1 MSAKRSLVTTGAAIV
16 LGVVLFLAVFGP
28 WVSPSDPDTGE
39 LRDALSAPSSE
50 HWLGTDYLG
59 RDILSRV
66 IAGSRVAL
74 IAGVEATLIA
84 LVLGV
89 GIGMVIGLAGG
100 WTDRV
105 VMRVIDGVSAIPA
118 LVLAIAIIAALG
130 TGLTRSMFAVGIA
143 FAMSM
148 ARLARGLTLSE
159 RERLYVDGARVAG
172 AGRGRLL
179 RSHIAPNV
187 AGPIAV
193 QATLVFAS
201 AITIEAGL
209 SFLGLG
215 VQPPA
220 SSWGSM
226 LANAQRTIREAP
238 FQAIPPGVAIV
249 LTVLSINV
257 LGDAVVRRRRG
268 ESYDHPTGY
277 LEPIAIEPSDRSD
290 ASADVMTGAATGDPD
305 APPTLLA
312 ASGVTVGYGSTTAVD
327 RAGLAIGRGEVI
339 ALVGESGSGKTS
351 LAMAIA
357 GLLTPPAVATAD
369 GLRLLTSEGRV
380 DLIGADAAGQR
391 RWRSH
396 VGVVFQEPS
405 ASLNP
410 LQTVNRQLS
419 DVIRAQRRVRRP
431 VGELDIDAQV
441 ISLLTD
447 VGLPR
452 PEEVARL
459 RPGQISG
466 GMAQRVMIALAL
478 AKNPE
483 LLVADE
489 PTTALD
495 VTVQAEIIGLLRRLC
510 RERHFGVLLVTHDLG
525 VAGELADRC
534 LVMFRGRI
542 VETGPTQQ
550 VATDPKHPYTSTL
563 VSAVPQNEP
572 GRPILDAPALAADGG
587 PSHGAVTP
595 PDGRTA
601 APRAEVDIDVDI
613 DVDRVLHGGC
623 AYRLRCPHAI
633 GVCADVEPENAAIG
647 GDAERYRTV
656 ACHRAA
662 ELDLPGA
669 RPADAAPSG
678 RATVEEPA

>member
-1 MSAKRSLVTTGAAIV
+1 MSARRSLVTMSASVVLAIV
-16 LGVVLFLAVFGP
+16 GVFAVFGP
-28 WVSPSDPDTGE
+28 WLSPSDPNSGE
-39 LRDALSAPSSE
+39 MRDALSGPSGD

-59 RDILSRV
+59 RDILSRI
-66 IAGSRVAL
+66 IAGSRVAA
-74 IAGVEATLIA
+74 IAGLEATIVA
-84 LVLGV
+84 LVIGV

-100 WTDRV
+100 WVDRIA
-105 VMRVIDGVSAIPA
+105 MRAIDGVSAIPA

-172 AGRGRLL
+172 AGRWRLL
-179 RSHIAPNV
+179 REHIAPNI

-215 VQPPA
+215 VQPPSA
-220 SSWGSM
+220 SWGSM
-226 LANAQRTIREAP
+226 LSNAQRTIREAP

-277 LEPIAIEPSDRSD
+277 LEPITVGA
-290 ASADVMTGAATGDPD
+290 TGASTPVSLTATSTPDPSTSGE
-305 APPTLLA
+305 ARQLLR
-312 ASGVTVGYGSTTAVD
+312 ASGVEVRYGDTVAVD
-327 RAGLAIGRGEVI
+327 AAGISVASGEVV

-351 LAMAIA
+351 LAMALA
-357 GLLTPPAVATAD
+357 GLLTPPAMAVADVVRLRSPD
-369 GLRLLTSEGRV
+369 GSI
-380 DLIGADAAGQR
+380 DLVGAGAAEQR

-410 LQTVNRQLS
+410 LQTVGRQMR
-419 DVIRAQRRVRRP
+419 DVIRAQRRVRGANGSTRS
-431 VGELDIDAQV
+431 IDEQV
-441 ISLLTD
+441 VSLLSD

-452 PEEVARL
+452 PAEVARL

-478 AKNPE
+478 AKDPA
-483 LLVADE
+483 LLIADE

-495 VTVQAEIIGLLRRLC
+495 VTVQAEIIRLLLRLC
-510 RERHFGVLLVTHDLG
+510 KERHFGVLLVTHDLG

-534 LVMFRGRI
+534 MVMFQGRI
-542 VETGPTQQ
+542 IESGPTRQ
-550 VATDPKHPYTSTL
+550 VAQDPQHPYTSTL

-572 GRPILDAPALAADGG
+572 GRPIL
-587 PSHGAVTP
+587 TP
-595 PDGRTA
+595 PTLERPTGDG
-601 APRAEVDIDVDI
+601 PDVPGAEVDVDVDVAI
-613 DVDRVLHGGC
+613 LDEHAGRVGC
-623 AYRLRCPHAI
+623 AYRFRCPYAIEQCELERPLPSPVPTGSPDHA
-633 GVCADVEPENAAIG
+633 
-647 GDAERYRTV
+647 V

-669 RPADAAPSG
+669 GDAPPPAVAIVEDPEV
-678 RATVEEPA
+678 RA

>member
-1 MSAKRSLVTTGAAIV
+1 VSSRRSLVTSVAAA
-16 LGVVLFLAVFGP
+16 LLSVVVFLAIFGP
-28 WVSPSDPDTGE
+28 WVWPSDPDTGNMRE
-39 LRDALSAPSSE
+39 ALADPSTS

-59 RDILSRV
+59 RDMLSRI
-66 IAGSRVAL
+66 IAGSRVAT
-74 IAGVEATLIA
+74 IAGVEATLVA

-100 WTDRV
+100 WTDRI
-105 VMRVIDGVSAIPA
+105 VMRLIDGISAIPA
-118 LVLAIAIIAALG
+118 LVLAIASIATLG
-130 TGLTRSMFAVGIA
+130 TGLTRSMFAVGLA

-172 AGRGRLL
+172 AGRTRLL

-201 AITIEAGL
+201 AITIEAAL

-220 SSWGSM
+220 ASWGSM
-226 LANAQRTIREAP
+226 LSNAQRTIRQAP
-238 FQAIPPGVAIV
+238 FQAIPPGLAIV

-268 ESYDHPTGY
+268 GAYDHPTGY
-277 LEPIAIEPSDRSD
+277 LEPVTIGPAAQNHPEHAVWEESAVSARMGQESDSDDKMLLSAKEVTVRYGELIAVD
-290 ASADVMTGAATGDPD
+290 SADICIAA
-305 APPTLLA
+305 
-312 ASGVTVGYGSTTAVD
+312 
-327 RAGLAIGRGEVI
+327 GEVV

-357 GLLTPPAVATAD
+357 GLLTPPASATASRI
-369 GLRLLTSEGRV
+369 RLSMVSGGV
-380 DLIGADAAGQR
+380 DLVGAAGKDQR
-391 RWRSH
+391 TWRSH

-410 LQTVNRQLS
+410 LQTVGHQLS
-419 DVIRAQRRVRRP
+419 DVIRAQQKLNKSTGQSDVRTRII
-431 VGELDIDAQV
+431 G
-441 ISLLTD
+441 LLTD
-447 VGLPR
+447 VGLPS
-452 PEEVARL
+452 PAEVAKL

-478 AKNPE
+478 AKDPQ

-495 VTVQAEIIGLLRRLC
+495 VTVQAEIIALLRRLC
-510 RERHFGVLLVTHDLG
+510 EERDFGVLLVTHDLG

-534 LVMFRGRI
+534 LVMFKGRI
-542 VETGPTQQ
+542 IESGPTQDLALEPQ
-550 VATDPKHPYTSTL
+550 HPYTSTL

-572 GRPILDAPALAADGG
+572 GRPILKPVAAPAL
-587 PSHGAVTP
+587 PSGEAGVDDATP
-595 PDGRTA
+595 AT
-601 APRAEVDIDVDI
+601 ELDIDVDL
-613 DVDRVLHGGC
+613 VAEHEDRNAC
-623 AYRLRCPHAI
+623 AFRFRCPHAI
-633 GVCADVEPENAAIG
+633 EICAKEKPSTDRVPVMLDGAG
-647 GDAERYRTV
+647 THTV

-662 ELDLPGA
+662 ELTLQGA
-669 RPADAAPSG
+669 ELHAGGAKVGPS
-678 RATVEEPA
+678 